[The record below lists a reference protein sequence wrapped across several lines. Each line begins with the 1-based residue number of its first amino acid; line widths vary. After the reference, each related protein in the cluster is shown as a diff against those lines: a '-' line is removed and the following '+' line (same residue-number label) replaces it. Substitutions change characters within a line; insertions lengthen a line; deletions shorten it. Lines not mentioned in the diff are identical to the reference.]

1 MRATEIDQDGRHRRV
16 PVMDVFRL
24 AHTHL
29 SKRPPPQDGAPEAP
43 AEPLDLSGL
52 LGGGEMQKRLSDDLN
67 RLLSSVHLEANYT
80 TGAPFD
86 ARRMRNRAIPE
97 RVAASILNHGLPDI
111 YGLTTSETAMDTMRM
126 WLESALLAHEPRLN
140 RVKLTP
146 QSLED
151 EGEGIVRF
159 NIEAEAGQD
168 PFLVAIDM
176 TAEIDLG
183 AGRVR
188 TRTGGGG

>member
-1 MRATEIDQDGRHRRV
+1 MRATEIHEDGRHRRV

-29 SKRPPPQDGAPEAP
+29 SKRPRRPDGPSDAP
-43 AEPLDLSGL
+43 AETLDLSGL
-52 LGGGEMQKRLSDDLN
+52 LGGSEMQKRLSQDLD
-67 RLLSSVHLEANYT
+67 RLLASVHLEANYT
-80 TGAPFD
+80 TGAPLD
-86 ARRMRNRAIPE
+86 ARRKRTRAIPE

-111 YGLTTSETAMDTMRM
+111 YGLTTSDTAMDTIRM

-151 EGEGIVRF
+151 DGEGIVRF

-183 AGRVR
+183 AGRIR